1 VEQSLQLASQPID
14 TQYFG
19 KGFRRGQPISI
30 PSGRQFDCK
39 DRKRQTDYY
48 KGCLV
53 FSKANVFWVKKTE
66 AIILYKK
73 IINHRIKAITHIK
86 IMNY

>member
-48 KGCLV
+48 KGCLIF
-53 FSKANVFWVKKTE
+53 FSANVFWVKKLKLLSFT
-66 AIILYKK
+66 KK
-73 IINHRIKAITHIK
+73 VINHRIKAITHIK
-86 IMNY
+86 IKD